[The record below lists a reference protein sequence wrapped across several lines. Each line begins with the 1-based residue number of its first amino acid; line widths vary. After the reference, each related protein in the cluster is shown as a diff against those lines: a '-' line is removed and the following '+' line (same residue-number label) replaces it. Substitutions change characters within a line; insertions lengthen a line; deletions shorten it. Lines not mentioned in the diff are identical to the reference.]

1 MEEMPQIISY
11 VRLFEEIHINKT
23 KKDAFGEAWY
33 MILYFK
39 NAISVY
45 FYFYK
50 FE

>member
-11 VRLFEEIHINKT
+11 VWLFEEIHINKT
-23 KKDAFGEAWY
+23 KKDAFAEAWY
-33 MILYFK
+33 MILFFK

-50 FE
+50 F